1 MAKKPP
7 SKSKAAGSK
16 AAKKKPAAKR
26 LKSQPVEAR
35 PRIIDVERL
44 PMAAFTEKAYLD
56 YSMYVVLDRALP
68 NIADGL
74 KPVQRRIIYAMSE
87 LGLNASSKH
96 KKSAR
101 TVGDVLGK
109 FHPHGDTA
117 CYEAMVLMAQPF
129 SYRYPLVD
137 GQGNWGSPDD
147 PKSFAAMRYT
157 ESRLTQFSQV
167 LLSELGQGTVDW
179 LPNFDGTLEEPRVM
193 PARLP
198 HVLLNG
204 TMGIAVGMA
213 TDIPPHNVK
222 EIASA
227 CVHLLEKPDA
237 SIAELCKHVK
247 GPDYPTEAEIITP
260 KAEIRAIYQ
269 TGNGSIRARA
279 RWESED
285 DNIIITALPYQV
297 SGSKIQVQI
306 ADQMIQKKLPMVE
319 DFRDESDHENPTRL
333 VIVPRSNRVDRVEL
347 MAHLFATTDL
357 ERSYRVNLNM
367 IGLAGR
373 PKVYNLKELLAEW
386 LQFRTETVRRRLQYR
401 LDKVLARLHILDGML
416 IAYLNLDEVIRI
428 IRSEDEPKPKLMKR
442 FKLTEIQTDY
452 ILDTRLRHLAKL
464 EEMKIKG
471 EQKELAK
478 ERDELEKVLGSRT
491 RLKNTVRDEI
501 IADAETFGDAR
512 RSPIV
517 EREAAKAID
526 VTQLLPTEPITVI
539 LSEKGWVRS
548 AKGHEMD
555 PTALAYKAG
564 DGYQQ
569 AARGKSNQLAVFLDS
584 TGRTYSMPAHKLP
597 SARGLGDP
605 LTATFNPPP
614 GASFVGVMMGQP
626 EDLYLLASDAGYGF
640 IAKLEDLIANKK
652 AGKGVMKVPKGAKA
666 LAPQR
671 VQNLDEDWLAAVTTK
686 GHLLVFMLAE
696 LPQMPKGK
704 GDKIINVP
712 GAKVASREEFVAGI
726 TVFQEGQAVLL
737 RTGKGELR
745 LKAGAD
751 IDHYV
756 GERTLRGLKLPRGH
770 QEVKRIDTEVKK

>member
-7 SKSKAAGSK
+7 SKSKAE
-16 AAKKKPAAKR
+16 KKKPAGKR
-26 LKSQPVEAR
+26 LKSQPVDAR

-87 LGLNASSKH
+87 LGLNATSKH

-167 LLSELGQGTVDW
+167 LLSELAQGTVDW
-179 LPNFDGTLEEPRVM
+179 LPNFDGTLDEPRVM

-237 SIAELCKHVK
+237 SVADLCKHVK
-247 GPDYPTEAEIITP
+247 GPDYPTEAEIISP

-373 PKVYNLKELLAEW
+373 PRVYNLKDLLTEW

-428 IRSEDEPKPKLMKR
+428 IRTEDEPKPKLMKR

-491 RLKNTVRDEI
+491 RLKNKVRDEL

-584 TGRTYSMPAHKLP
+584 TGRAYSMPAHKLP

-605 LTATFNPPP
+605 LTASFNPPP

-626 EDLYLLASDAGYGF
+626 EDLYLLSSDAGYGF
-640 IAKLEDLIANKK
+640 IARLEDLIANKK
-652 AGKGVMKVPKGAKA
+652 AGKGVMKVPKGARA
-666 LAPQR
+666 LPPQR
-671 VQNLDEDWLAAVTTK
+671 VHSLDEDWLAAVTTK

-712 GAKVASREEFVAGI
+712 SAKVASREEYVAGI
-726 TVFQEGQAVLL
+726 AVFQEGQGVIL
-737 RTGKGELR
+737 RTGKGELK
-745 LKAGAD
+745 LKAGAE